1 MNCRYLR
8 YTLAVALL
16 LGGTGSAADPVR
28 VAVLDFELNDVGV
41 LPSTA
46 AERERTASLAPMLQ
60 ESLSESGRYAIAP
73 VAAEQQQ
80 KANAAFGYLF
90 THADA
95 AAALAQNVKAD
106 WIVVGRLQK
115 SNALFAYL
123 TVQLIHAQTQKR
135 IGEFYTEIKGPIQNA
150 GLTRRGV
157 QRIADQIHKA
167 IVARSGTPQKR

>member
-1 MNCRYLR
+1 
-8 YTLAVALL
+8 LAAE
-16 LGGTGSAADPVR
+16 PVR

-73 VAAEQQQ
+73 IAAERQQQ
-80 KANAAFGYLF
+80 ANAAFGYLF

-95 AAALAQNVKAD
+95 AAALAQSVQAD

-115 SNALFAYL
+115 SNALFAYV
-123 TVQLIHAQTQKR
+123 TVQLINARTQKR
-135 IGEFYTEIKGPIQNA
+135 IGEFYAEIKGPIQNTD
-150 GLTRRGV
+150 LTRRGV
-157 QRIADQIHKA
+157 KRVAAQIHQA
-167 IVARSGTPQKR
+167 IETQASSSQKP